1 VTFPDRAITGISE
14 RLGRLL
20 AQSSVELVY
29 SGASVG
35 LTGAVADAVL
45 AEGGRVTG
53 VIPQALVDKEAA
65 HLGLSDLRLV
75 NPMHERKSLMADLSD
90 GFIALPGGIGTL
102 EELFKVWTWAQRGV
116 TPVPAPC

>member
-1 VTFPDRAITGISE
+1 M
-14 RLGRLL
+14 
-20 AQSSVELVY
+20 
-29 SGASVG
+29 
-35 LTGAVADAVL
+35 GAVADAVL

-53 VIPQALVDKEAA
+53 VIPQALVDKDAA
-65 HLGLSDLRLV
+65 HLGLSDLRIV
-75 NPMHERKSLMADLSD
+75 NSMHERKSLMADLSD